1 MTSIGFGDIASL
13 DAAVATHGSNIAAI
27 IVEPLVHDVAPR
39 EWLVAMRGHCDRL
52 GAVLIFDEIK
62 TAFRIRT
69 GGVQELHGVLPDLTA
84 VGKALAN
91 GYPLAAVV
99 GRTAIMQEATRTWIS
114 STAAAESTG
123 LAAARAVLEWHD
135 RVNVPQRLEA
145 NGTALKN
152 AIGDAL
158 RESGTGSITV
168 DGPPQMFRL
177 VAQHDV
183 QLDAFVAAAATH
195 GVLFKRGAYQFA
207 SLAHDEHAIA
217 AVVAATRA
225 AGRTLTDTSAQ

>member
-1 MTSIGFGDIASL
+1 
-13 DAAVATHGSNIAAI
+13 
-27 IVEPLVHDVAPR
+27 
-39 EWLVAMRGHCDRL
+39 
-52 GAVLIFDEIK
+52 
-62 TAFRIRT
+62 
-69 GGVQELHGVLPDLTA
+69 
-84 VGKALAN
+84 
-91 GYPLAAVV
+91 
-99 GRTAIMQEATRTWIS
+99 MQEATRTWIS

-145 NGTALKN
+145 IGTALKN

-158 RESGTGSITV
+158 RGSGTGSITV

-177 VAQHDV
+177 VTQHEAE
-183 QLDAFVAAAATH
+183 LDAFVAAAATH